1 MTNLVSILTAE
12 TQSLKEQYI
21 QFTQEW
27 AANEFDKL
35 TEWLKEYNFFM
46 ETKYKNK
53 EYMAKNRVYFNP
65 EYREE
70 YLTKYRDIFD
80 NMPKEILS
88 GNVEKYI
95 EKQIE
100 NAKKHY
106 TNSIL
111 KLAARVQQKG
121 LNENNLKATTSHIGV
136 NIDTT
141 LTDGEKLVK
150 AFTVLA
156 AGEIN
161 RPHYRYL
168 IK

>member
-1 MTNLVSILTAE
+1 MKNLVSILTKE

-27 AANEFDKL
+27 ATKEFD
-35 TEWLKEYNFFM
+35 
-46 ETKYKNK
+46 
-53 EYMAKNRVYFNP
+53 R
-65 EYREE
+65 
-70 YLTKYRDIFD
+70 LTKWLSDYNEWVETINFASADRSIRRDYMKKQSIIRKMPMEVYRGDA
-80 NMPKEILS
+80 
-88 GNVEKYI
+88 EKFVAD
-95 EKQIE
+95 QVE

-106 TNSIL
+106 ANSVL
-111 KLAARVQQKG
+111 KLAARVQKKG
-121 LNENNLKATTSHIGV
+121 LNEENLKATTSHIGV

-141 LTDGEKLVK
+141 LTDGEKSVR
-150 AFTVLA
+150 AFTILA